1 MNQLIRTELLKQRTL
16 RTFQAGVVA
25 APLIAGLIAAAI
37 LGAAGTQGN
46 EPLGPE
52 SFVQAISGPVSVIT
66 VIALILGVIGMA
78 GEYRHETITT
88 TFLSTPRRRDV
99 VLAKLIASSITG
111 ALIGALSVAASVA
124 VAIPWLQLSDVSLNL
139 SADTL
144 SVATGAIVSAA
155 LYGALGVSVG
165 ALIRNQTAACAAV
178 LVWVLAV
185 EGVIG
190 DVLGGSSF
198 VRWLPV
204 SAAGDIARAGAPG
217 DGLTAVVAV
226 AVFTAYVAA
235 FAGVATRLTI
245 QRDVT

>member
-25 APLIAGLIAAAI
+25 TPLIAGLITAAI
-37 LGAAGTQGN
+37 LGAAGNQGN

-78 GEYRHETITT
+78 GECRHETITT

-111 ALIGALSVAASVA
+111 ALIGALSVAASIAVA
-124 VAIPWLQLSDVSLNL
+124 VPWLQLSDVPLNL

-144 SVATGAIVSAA
+144 SVATGAIGSAA
-155 LYGALGVSVG
+155 LYGAWVSPWAPSSATKQPPAPRCWCGYSPSKEFSARSSVG
-165 ALIRNQTAACAAV
+165 R
-178 LVWVLAV
+178 
-185 EGVIG
+185 
-190 DVLGGSSF
+190 SF

-204 SAAGDIARAGAPG
+204 SAAGDIARAGAQGTVCP
-217 DGLTAVVAV
+217 
-226 AVFTAYVAA
+226 
-235 FAGVATRLTI
+235 
-245 QRDVT
+245 